1 MFTNLDAL
9 VVLFMG
15 LAFAALLSVVLMFLI
30 RNKVVRYVAMGAVL
44 ITAACAATFGFLVGF
59 TGAFLGQIAVAAL
72 AVLLIPTAIVL
83 SVFGAKHPKL
93 FLVARLV
100 SVASMVLGMLSAFF
114 I

>member
-1 MFTNLDAL
+1 MITSLDLL
-9 VVLFMG
+9 VILFMG

-30 RNKVVRYVAMGAVL
+30 KNKVVRYVAMGAVL
-44 ITAACAATFGFLVGF
+44 VTAACAATFGFLVGF
-59 TGAFLGQIAVAAL
+59 AGAFLGQIAVAAL

-83 SVFGAKHPKL
+83 SIIGAKHKNL